1 MARARKTIT
10 PDPYAKPIAK
20 SLPPEQ
26 SLPGHLKQFQSPT
39 RANFELVSPYG
50 AAGAQPKA
58 IEELTRGFESGEQFQ
73 TLLGV
78 TGSGKTFTMAN
89 VIKNVG
95 KPTLI
100 LTHNKTLAAQLYQ
113 EFKAFFP
120 HNAVEY
126 FVSYYDYFQPE
137 AYIPHTD
144 TFIEKDASI
153 NDEIDKLRLR
163 ATANLLTRRDV
174 IIVASVSCIYG
185 LGSPSEYF
193 DLMVRIKKGD
203 IYDRDKILHDLVR
216 IQYTRND
223 FSLERGS
230 FRVHGDVI
238 EIHPSY
244 DEEGLRI
251 ELFGDEVDRLV
262 RFNLITGEVTQEM
275 DEMTIAPAKH
285 FVTKEEGRAGILQRM
300 QVELT
305 ERLAELDKEGKVLES
320 ARLSSRTR
328 YDMEMIRETG
338 MCSGIENYSRIIE
351 NRAPGTRPF
360 TLIDYFGDDWL
371 LMVDESHVSIPQVG
385 GMAEGDK
392 SRKTTLVQ
400 YGFRLPCALDNRPM
414 NFAEFEYMY
423 PKQVLFV
430 SATPGDYELTKTGG
444 VVTEQINR
452 PTGLLDPKIEMFPI
466 KGQMDVLLYRIE
478 EVVKNG
484 DRVLVTTLTKKMAQ
498 DLTDFFVEAGIRA
511 RYLHS
516 DIKTLER
523 HELIRGLRTGEF
535 DVLVGINLLR
545 EGLDLPE
552 VSMVAILDA
561 DKEGFLRNY
570 RSLIQTMGR
579 ASRNVNGTVL
589 LFADNMTDSLE
600 KAVTETA
607 RRRAVQEEFNKE
619 HGITPKSVTRK
630 LEDDLRI
637 NDPLGDIV
645 DDSVDEDWEDPSTS
659 SGTLGGIRPMEPLQP
674 SSKTKKKGTRSS
686 TQKRHPE
693 AEGDEIPSPLRGSR
707 MTDDSRG
714 SRMTEGNR
722 GSKTGDK
729 LEDLERQMKEAA
741 AKLDFEEA
749 ARLRDIIRGMKG

>member
-1 MARARKTIT
+1 M
-10 PDPYAKPIAK
+10 
-20 SLPPEQ
+20 
-26 SLPGHLKQFQSPT
+26 
-39 RANFELVSPYG
+39 
-50 AAGAQPKA
+50 
-58 IEELTRGFESGEQFQ
+58 
-73 TLLGV
+73 
-78 TGSGKTFTMAN
+78 
-89 VIKNVG
+89 
-95 KPTLI
+95 
-100 LTHNKTLAAQLYQ
+100 
-113 EFKAFFP
+113 
-120 HNAVEY
+120 
-126 FVSYYDYFQPE
+126 
-137 AYIPHTD
+137 
-144 TFIEKDASI
+144 
-153 NDEIDKLRLR
+153 
-163 ATANLLTRRDV
+163 
-174 IIVASVSCIYG
+174 
-185 LGSPSEYF
+185 
-193 DLMVRIKKGD
+193 
-203 IYDRDKILHDLVR
+203 
-216 IQYTRND
+216 
-223 FSLERGS
+223 
-230 FRVHGDVI
+230 
-238 EIHPSY
+238 
-244 DEEGLRI
+244 
-251 ELFGDEVDRLV
+251 
-262 RFNLITGEVTQEM
+262 
-275 DEMTIAPAKH
+275 
-285 FVTKEEGRAGILQRM
+285 
-300 QVELT
+300 
-305 ERLAELDKEGKVLES
+305 
-320 ARLSSRTR
+320 
-328 YDMEMIRETG
+328 
-338 MCSGIENYSRIIE
+338 
-351 NRAPGTRPF
+351 
-360 TLIDYFGDDWL
+360 
-371 LMVDESHVSIPQVG
+371 
-385 GMAEGDK
+385 
-392 SRKTTLVQ
+392 
-400 YGFRLPCALDNRPM
+400 
-414 NFAEFEYMY
+414 
-423 PKQVLFV
+423 
-430 SATPGDYELTKTGG
+430 
-444 VVTEQINR
+444 
-452 PTGLLDPKIEMFPI
+452 
-466 KGQMDVLLYRIE
+466 
-478 EVVKNG
+478 
-484 DRVLVTTLTKKMAQ
+484 LVTTLTKKMAQ

-637 NDPLGDIV
+637 NDPLGDIG

-674 SSKTKKKGTRSS
+674 SSKTKKKGTRGS

-722 GSKTGDK
+722 GSTTGDK

>member
-20 SLPPEQ
+20 PLPPEQ

-50 AAGAQPKA
+50 AAGDQPKA
-58 IEELTRGFESGEQFQ
+58 IEELTNGFKNGEQFQ

-203 IYDRDKILHDLVR
+203 VYDRDKILHDLVR

-262 RFNLITGEVTQEM
+262 RFNIITGEVTQEM

-637 NDPLGDIV
+637 NDPLGDIG
-645 DDSVDEDWEDPSTS
+645 DDSVDEDWEDD
-659 SGTLGGIRPMEPLQP
+659 GNGIRPMEPLQP
-674 SSKTKKKGTRSS
+674 SSKTKKKGTRGS
-686 TQKRHPE
+686 TQKRHPG
-693 AEGDEIPSPLRGSR
+693 AQGDGIPSPLRGSR
-707 MTDDSRG
+707 MTEGSRG
-714 SRMTEGNR
+714 SKMT
-722 GSKTGDK
+722 GS

-741 AKLDFEEA
+741 ARLDFEEA
-749 ARLRDIIRGMKG
+749 ARLRDIIRGMK

>member
-1 MARARKTIT
+1 M
-10 PDPYAKPIAK
+10 
-20 SLPPEQ
+20 
-26 SLPGHLKQFQSPT
+26 PGHLKQFQAST
-39 RANFELVSPYG
+39 RAEFILESPYG
-50 AAGAQPKA
+50 AAGDQPKA
-58 IEELTRGFESGEQFQ
+58 IEEISAGFKNGDQFQ

-193 DLMVRIKKGD
+193 DLMVRIQKGE

-251 ELFGDEVDRLV
+251 ELFGDEVDRLC
-262 RFNLITGEVTQEM
+262 RFNIVTGEVTQELN
-275 DEMTIAPAKH
+275 EMTVAPAKH

-338 MCSGIENYSRIIE
+338 QCSGIENYSRIIE
-351 NRAPGTRPF
+351 NRPPGTRPF

-371 LMVDESHVSIPQVG
+371 LMIDESHVSIPQVG

-430 SATPGDYELTKTGG
+430 SATPGDYELNKTGG

-478 EVVKNG
+478 DVVKKG

-498 DLTDFFVEAGIRA
+498 DLTDYFVEAGIRA

-600 KAVTETA
+600 KAITETA
-607 RRRAVQEEFNKE
+607 RRRSVQEEFNKE

-637 NDPLGDIV
+637 NDPLGDIG
-645 DDSVDEDWEDPSTS
+645 DDSIDDDWEDD
-659 SGTLGGIRPMEPLQP
+659 GNGIRPMEPLQP
-674 SSKTKKKGTRSS
+674 SSKTKKKGSRYSKRAENAKLSETIGAEQPSS
-686 TQKRHPE
+686 KR
-693 AEGDEIPSPLRGSR
+693 PSKRGSNPGQQ
-707 MTDDSRG
+707 SI
-714 SRMTEGNR
+714 EE
-722 GSKTGDK
+722 
-729 LEDLERQMKEAA
+729 LEKQMREAA
-741 AKLDFEEA
+741 ARLDFEEA
-749 ARLRDIIRGMKG
+749 ARLRDIIRGME

>member
-20 SLPPEQ
+20 VLPPEK
-26 SLPGHLKQFQSPT
+26 SLPGHLKQFQSPI
-39 RANFELVSPYG
+39 RAEFDLVSPYS
-50 AAGAQPKA
+50 AAGDQPKA
-58 IEELTRGFESGEQFQ
+58 IEELTEGFKRGEQFQ

-126 FVSYYDYFQPE
+126 FVSYYDYYQPE
-137 AYIPHTD
+137 AYIVHTD
-144 TFIEKDASI
+144 TYIEKDASI

-193 DLMVRIKKGD
+193 DLMVRLKKGETW
-203 IYDRDKILHDLVR
+203 DRDRILHDLVR

-223 FSLERGS
+223 YSLERGS
-230 FRVHGDVI
+230 FRCHGDVI

-251 ELFGDEVDRLV
+251 ELFGDEIDRLC
-262 RFNLITGEVTQEM
+262 RFNIITGEVTKEL

-300 QVELT
+300 QMELT

-328 YDMEMIRETG
+328 YDMEMLRETG
-338 MCSGIENYSRIIE
+338 ICSGIENYSRIIE
-351 NRAPGTRPF
+351 DRAPGTRPF
-360 TLIDYFGDDWL
+360 TLIDYFGDDWM

-392 SRKTTLVQ
+392 SRKTSLVQ

-430 SATPGDYELTKTGG
+430 SATPGDYELEKTGG

-478 EVVKNG
+478 EVVKAG

-498 DLTDFFVEAGIRA
+498 DLTDYFVEAGVRA
-511 RYLHS
+511 KYLHS

-523 HELIRGLRTGEF
+523 HELIKGLRTGEF

-600 KAVTETA
+600 KAISETA

-630 LEDDLRI
+630 LEDDLVI
-637 NDPLGDIV
+637 NDPLADLWKGDKKPDAIE
-645 DDSVDEDWEDPSTS
+645 DDYDDT
-659 SGTLGGIRPMEPLQP
+659 GIRPMEPLQP
-674 SSKTKKKGTRSS
+674 SSKTKKKASRYSKRADSVILSGARSAKSKNPDPQSNS
-686 TQKRHPE
+686 TQ
-693 AEGDEIPSPLRGSR
+693 ANI
-707 MTDDSRG
+707 
-714 SRMTEGNR
+714 
-722 GSKTGDK
+722 
-729 LEDLERQMKEAA
+729 EDLERQMKEAA
-741 AKLDFEEA
+741 ARLDFEEA
-749 ARLRDIIRGMKG
+749 ARLRDIIRGMQD

>member
-20 SLPPEQ
+20 PLPPEQ
-26 SLPGHLKQFQSPT
+26 SLPGKLKQFQSNT

-50 AAGAQPKA
+50 AAGDQPKA
-58 IEELTRGFESGEQFQ
+58 IEELTEGFSRGEQFQ

-193 DLMVRIKKGD
+193 DLMVRIKKSD
-203 IYDRDKILHDLVR
+203 VYDRDKILHDLVR

-262 RFNLITGEVTQEM
+262 RFNIITGEITQEM

-338 MCSGIENYSRIIE
+338 QCSGIENYSRIIE

-423 PKQVLFV
+423 PQVLFV

-523 HELIRGLRTGEF
+523 HELIRELRTGEF

-630 LEDDLRI
+630 IEEDLRI
-637 NDPLGDIV
+637 NDPLGIDG
-645 DDSVDEDWEDPSTS
+645 DDSIDEDYEDD
-659 SGTLGGIRPMEPLQP
+659 GIRPMEPLQP
-674 SSKTKKKGTRSS
+674 SSKTKKKASRYSKRAENAELSETIGVTPPASRAKRGTPGK
-686 TQKRHPE
+686 QN
-693 AEGDEIPSPLRGSR
+693 I
-707 MTDDSRG
+707 
-714 SRMTEGNR
+714 
-722 GSKTGDK
+722 
-729 LEDLERQMKEAA
+729 EDLERQMKEAA
-741 AKLDFEEA
+741 ARLDFEEA
-749 ARLRDIIRGMKG
+749 ARLRDIIRGMK

>member
-1 MARARKTIT
+1 M
-10 PDPYAKPIAK
+10 
-20 SLPPEQ
+20 LQ
-26 SLPGHLKQFQSPT
+26 NFQAPT
-39 RANFELVSPYG
+39 RAEFQLVSPYG
-50 AAGAQPKA
+50 AAGDQPKA
-58 IEELTRGFESGEQFQ
+58 IQQISENFKNGEQFQ

-113 EFKAFFP
+113 EFKSFFP
-120 HNAVEY
+120 NNAVEY

-137 AYIPHTD
+137 AYIVHTD
-144 TFIEKDASI
+144 TYIEKDASI

-185 LGSPSEYF
+185 LGSPAEYF
-193 DLMVRIKKGD
+193 DLMVRLKKGQVK
-203 IYDRDKILHDLVR
+203 DRDDILHELVH

-223 FSLERGS
+223 FSLERGT
-230 FRVHGDVI
+230 FRCRGDVI

-244 DEEGLRI
+244 DDAGLRI
-251 ELFGDEVDRLV
+251 ELFGDEIDRLSRV
-262 RFNLITGEVTQEM
+262 NLITGEVLEELN
-275 DEMTIAPAKH
+275 EMTVAPAKH
-285 FVTKEEGRAGILQRM
+285 FVTREEGREGILQRI
-300 QVELT
+300 QLELT
-305 ERLAELDKEGKVLES
+305 DRLAELDRDGKVLES

-338 MCSGIENYSRIIE
+338 ICNGIENYSRIIE

-360 TLIDYFGDDWL
+360 TLIDFFGDDWL
-371 LMVDESHVSIPQVG
+371 LMIDESHVSVPQIG

-423 PKQVLFV
+423 PKQVLYV
-430 SATPGDYELTKTGG
+430 SATPGEYELTKTEG
-444 VVTEQINR
+444 VVVEQINR
-452 PTGLLDPKIEMFPI
+452 PTGLLDPQIELFPI
-466 KGQMDVLLYRIE
+466 KGQMDVLLTRIE
-478 EVVKNG
+478 EVTQKG

-498 DLTDFFVEAGIRA
+498 DLTDFFLEAGIKA

-516 DIKTLER
+516 DIKTLQR
-523 HELIRGLRTGEF
+523 QQLIKELRLGEF

-552 VSMVAILDA
+552 VSLVAILDA

-589 LFADNMTDSLE
+589 LFADNMTDSLQ
-600 KAVTETA
+600 KAIDETL
-607 RRRAVQEEFNKE
+607 RRRSLQEEFNAE
-619 HGITPKSVTRK
+619 HGIVPKSVSRTLGED
-630 LEDDLRI
+630 LEI
-637 NDPLGDIV
+637 KDPLGI
-645 DDSVDEDWEDPSTS
+645 SSDEQEEKDNFSTN
-659 SGTLGGIRPMEPLQP
+659 L
-674 SSKTKKKGTRSS
+674 
-686 TQKRHPE
+686 PE
-693 AEGDEIPSPLRGSR
+693 KPNIEE
-707 MTDDSRG
+707 
-714 SRMTEGNR
+714 
-722 GSKTGDK
+722 
-729 LEDLERQMKEAA
+729 LEKQMKEAA

-749 ARLRDIIRGMKG
+749 ARIRDIIRKIQ

>member
-1 MARARKTIT
+1 
-10 PDPYAKPIAK
+10 
-20 SLPPEQ
+20 
-26 SLPGHLKQFQSPT
+26 
-39 RANFELVSPYG
+39 
-50 AAGAQPKA
+50 
-58 IEELTRGFESGEQFQ
+58 
-73 TLLGV
+73 
-78 TGSGKTFTMAN
+78 
-89 VIKNVG
+89 
-95 KPTLI
+95 
-100 LTHNKTLAAQLYQ
+100 
-113 EFKAFFP
+113 
-120 HNAVEY
+120 
-126 FVSYYDYFQPE
+126 
-137 AYIPHTD
+137 
-144 TFIEKDASI
+144 
-153 NDEIDKLRLR
+153 
-163 ATANLLTRRDV
+163 
-174 IIVASVSCIYG
+174 
-185 LGSPSEYF
+185 
-193 DLMVRIKKGD
+193 
-203 IYDRDKILHDLVR
+203 
-216 IQYTRND
+216 
-223 FSLERGS
+223 
-230 FRVHGDVI
+230 
-238 EIHPSY
+238 
-244 DEEGLRI
+244 
-251 ELFGDEVDRLV
+251 
-262 RFNLITGEVTQEM
+262 
-275 DEMTIAPAKH
+275 
-285 FVTKEEGRAGILQRM
+285 M

-305 ERLAELDKEGKVLES
+305 DRLAELDKEGKALES

-498 DLTDFFVEAGIRA
+498 DLTDFFVESGIRA

-600 KAVTETA
+600 KAITETA
-607 RRRAVQEEFNKE
+607 RRRSVQEEFNKE

-630 LEDDLRI
+630 IEDDLRI
-637 NDPLGDIV
+637 NDPLGIDG
-645 DDSVDEDWEDPSTS
+645 DDSVDDDQFPEPAEGNEP
-659 SGTLGGIRPMEPLQP
+659 GIRPMEPLQP
-674 SSKTKKKGTRSS
+674 SSKTKKKASNYSKRAENAKLSAAVGATA
-686 TQKRHPE
+686 TRHP
-693 AEGDEIPSPLRGSR
+693 R
-707 MTDDSRG
+707 
-714 SRMTEGNR
+714 
-722 GSKTGDK
+722 TGEDLSAK
-729 LEDLERQMKEAA
+729 LADLERQMKEAA
-741 AKLDFEEA
+741 ARLDFEEA
-749 ARLRDIIRGMKG
+749 ARLRDIIRGMQ